1 MSRLP
6 AGPRWTLP
14 ATIGYLRDPYG
25 ALLGAERK
33 YGDPYGFPS
42 AFGRMFVTGSP
53 AGAEAVFSA
62 DPDIFLALGAEVLG
76 PVLGA
81 DNLILLSGARH
92 KAMRKL
98 QAPPF
103 HARALS
109 AYGHIILEVANAR
122 ISQWPRD
129 RVFDVHRTM
138 QQISLEVILRTVF
151 GQSAS
156 PERLAAVE
164 KATLTLVAA
173 LKPSFMI
180 IPSLRRSFGGLSAW
194 ARFKR
199 ARAAIERLFA
209 EELRARRADGQPR
222 EDILAQLMAAR
233 DEDGQPLSD
242 ENLLTQIMN
251 LVGAGYETT
260 ASSLAWA
267 LHAIHRD
274 PAVKRMLGEELAML
288 PAGPWAPEVVARL
301 PYLEAVCHETLR
313 LNPVAPLTGR
323 TLRTA
328 FTLDGYELPAGAAI
342 GVGIIN
348 IHRRADL
355 YPEPER
361 FRPERF
367 LETKPTPYEFLPFGG
382 GVRRCLGMAF
392 ALVEMKIVLAE
403 VLTRVELRAAPGYQ
417 VRVVRRSVTLAPSE
431 GMPVVV
437 EGRAA

>member
-1 MSRLP
+1 MNRLP
-6 AGPRWTLP
+6 PGPRWGLP
-14 ATIGYLRDPYG
+14 ATIRYLRDPYG
-25 ALLGAERK
+25 ALLAAAQN
-33 YGDPYGFPS
+33 YGDPYAYPG
-42 AFGRMFVTGSP
+42 AIGRMFITGSP

-62 DPDIFLALGAEVLG
+62 DPSAYLALGADLLG
-76 PVLGA
+76 PVLGT

-92 KAMRKL
+92 RAMRKL

-103 HARALS
+103 HARAVS
-109 AYGHIILEVANAR
+109 GYGRIILDVAKAH

-129 RVFDVHRTM
+129 RVFNVHHTM

-151 GQSAS
+151 GQTPS

-164 KATLTLVAA
+164 KATLTLVSA
-173 LKPSFMI
+173 LKPSFMF
-180 IPSLRRSFGGLSAW
+180 IPSLRHSFGGLSAW

-199 ARAAIERLFA
+199 ASAGIERLFA
-209 EELRARRADGQPR
+209 EELRARRSDGQPR

-251 LVGAGYETT
+251 LVGAGHETT

-274 PAVKRMLGEELAML
+274 PAVKRTLGEALAAL
-288 PAGPWAPEVVARL
+288 PAGPWDPELVGRL
-301 PYLEAVCHETLR
+301 PYLEAVCQETLR
-313 LNPVAPLTGR
+313 LNPVAPLIGR

-328 FTLDGYELPAGAAI
+328 FTLDGYQLPAGAVI

-367 LETKPTPYEFLPFGG
+367 AGRQFGPFEYLPFGG
-382 GVRRCLGMAF
+382 GSRRCLGAAF
-392 ALVEMKIVLAE
+392 AFYEMKLVLAA
-403 VLTRVELRAAPGYQ
+403 VMAGDRLELADDAPARAAPRNTTVGPARG
-417 VRVVRRSVTLAPSE
+417 VRMRLV
-431 GMPVVV
+431 
-437 EGRAA
+437 

>member
-251 LVGAGYETT
+251 LVGAGHETT

-367 LETKPTPYEFLPFGG
+367 AERQFGPFEYLPFGG
-382 GVRRCLGMAF
+382 SSRRCLGAAF
-392 ALVEMKIVLAE
+392 ALYEMKLVLAA
-403 VLTRVELRAAPGYQ
+403 VMTGRTLALADNAPARAAARSTVVGPARG
-417 VRVVRRSVTLAPSE
+417 VRMRLV
-431 GMPVVV
+431 
-437 EGRAA
+437 